1 MSQLCATTF
10 AGDDACVL
18 VLFGQ
23 GATHYRPP
31 GSPHAPKLLVAAN
44 LRPGR
49 VVPERSGSDM
59 RSAVGLLS
67 IQITLVHADVEQDPD
82 SSFRQGARG
91 GPVGPI
97 PTAYEVKFSAAQE
110 TGRYADLGRLCSNIQ
125 SN

>member
-1 MSQLCATTF
+1 MAGLQLCATTF

-31 GSPHAPKLLVAAN
+31 GSPRAPKLLVAAN

-59 RSAVGLLS
+59 RGAVGLLS
-67 IQITLVHADVEQDPD
+67 IQRSTLVHADVEQDPD
-82 SSFRQGARG
+82 RRLDKGHAVAPS
-91 GPVGPI
+91 GPYRRR
-97 PTAYEVKFSAAQE
+97 TK
-110 TGRYADLGRLCSNIQ
+110 
-125 SN
+125 